1 MSAEDPGRPLRA
13 VVDRDECF
21 GFGFCVE
28 TLPAVFSLDEEGK
41 SVALDVDA
49 DQGLLAQAADA
60 CPRAAITL
68 VARRDGRLPAQG
80 DTADS

>member
-21 GFGFCVE
+21 GFAYCVE
-28 TLPAVFSLDEEGK
+28 TLPAVFSLDAEGK

-49 DQGLLAQAADA
+49 DHGLLAQAADA
-60 CPRAAITL
+60 CPRGAITL
-68 VARRDGRLPAQG
+68 RPRPDRRPVAQG
-80 DTADS
+80 DTPEL